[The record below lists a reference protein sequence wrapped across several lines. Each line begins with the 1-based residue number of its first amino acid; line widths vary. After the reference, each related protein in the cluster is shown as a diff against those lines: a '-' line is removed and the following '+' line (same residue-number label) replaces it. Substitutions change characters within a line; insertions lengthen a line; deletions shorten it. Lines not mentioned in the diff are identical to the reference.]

1 MPLIT
6 LTTDLGTKD
15 SYLASVKG
23 CIYNQLQDI
32 EIIDI
37 TNDVSPFNIHQA
49 AFVLKNCYKDFPKNT
64 IHIVSVDDEIS
75 PKNEHLA
82 IYINNQYFIGP
93 DNGVFAL
100 LFDEIKADKI
110 FRLNITQKT
119 DCTTFAIKN
128 IFVPAACHIARGGT
142 LEIIG
147 NQVNDMEIKKMGL
160 KSVFH
165 ENILKGAVI
174 YVDNYGN
181 AVSNITKKEF
191 LNYKK
196 SNDFIILFGREDEKI
211 TKISQKYKDVPI
223 SEKLAI
229 FGENNLLQ
237 IAINQGQANK
247 LLGLQLHE
255 VIRIE
260 FK

>member
-1 MPLIT
+1 MSLIT

-15 SYLASVKG
+15 SYLATVKG
-23 CIYNQLQDI
+23 SIYNQLENI
-32 EIIDI
+32 KIIDI
-37 TNDVSPFNIHQA
+37 TNNVSPFNIHEA

-75 PKNEHLA
+75 VNNEHLA
-82 IYINNQYFIGP
+82 IYINDQYFIGP
-93 DNGVFAL
+93 DNGLFAL
-100 LFDEIKADKI
+100 LFDEVKPEKI
-110 FRLNITQKT
+110 VRLNISQKT

-147 NQVNDMEIKKMGL
+147 NEIQDLEIKKMGL

-181 AVSNITKKEF
+181 AISNITKNEF
-191 LNYKK
+191 LNHKK
-196 SNDFIILFGREDEKI
+196 VKILLYYLEEKM
-211 TKISQKYKDVPI
+211 K
-223 SEKLAI
+223 E
-229 FGENNLLQ
+229 
-237 IAINQGQANK
+237 
-247 LLGLQLHE
+247 
-255 VIRIE
+255 
-260 FK
+260 